1 MEGRLDVA
9 RVRGLFP
16 ALADGFVHTDGPAGG
31 LQPESVAR
39 AVGPALRM
47 PVADRGGV
55 FPASGRAEA
64 LVSGARS
71 ALADLVGGVPG
82 GVVLGASMTALT
94 YTFARA
100 LAKTWRPGD
109 EVVVSRLDHDA
120 NIRPWVQAAE
130 AVGAVVRWAEVDIE
144 TGELPAWQYDELLGE
159 RSRLVA
165 LPAASSAIG
174 TVPDVAA
181 VAERAH
187 AVGALVY
194 VDAVQAAPHLFL
206 DQGALGADF
215 LALSAA
221 KWCGP
226 HVGAVVAYPAVLEEL
241 WPDKLLPSTDRVPDR
256 FEAGSPAFELLAG
269 VSAAVD
275 HLAGLCAEAGGSRRD
290 RLRAS
295 LAAVARYETGLFTRL
310 DAALRGMEHL
320 QVIACPGR
328 TTPVL
333 SFTVPR
339 MRARQVA
346 AELSRAGVCA
356 RDGDFYSRELFDAL
370 GVNEAGGAV
379 RLGLMH
385 YNTAEEV
392 EVVIE
397 AVARLAAKAPTTR
410 AQPVVSRPSPR
421 PRPYPSPR

>member
-39 AVGPALRM
+39 AVGQALRM
-47 PVADRGGV
+47 PIADRGGV

-64 LVSGARS
+64 MVSGARS
-71 ALADLVGGVPG
+71 AIADLVGGVPG
-82 GVVLGASMTALT
+82 GVVLGPSMTALT
-94 YTFARA
+94 YTSARA

-120 NIRPWVQAAE
+120 NIRPWVHAAD
-130 AVGAVVRWAEVDIE
+130 ASGAVVRWAEVDIE
-144 TGELPAWQYDELLGE
+144 TGELPDWQYDELLGD
-159 RSRLVA
+159 RTRLVA
-165 LPAASSAIG
+165 LCAASSAIG

-206 DQGALGADF
+206 DQGSLGADF

-226 HVGAVVAYPAVLEEL
+226 HVGAVVSYPALLEDLQPE
-241 WPDKLLPSTDRVPDR
+241 KLLPSSDRVPDR
-256 FEAGSPAFELLAG
+256 FEQGTPAYEMLAG
-269 VSAAVD
+269 VSASVD
-275 HLAGLCAEAGGSRRD
+275 HLAGLCADAGGSRRE

-295 LAAVARYETGLFTRL
+295 MAEVARYENALFARL

-320 QVIACPGR
+320 QVLAAPER
-328 TTPVL
+328 STPTL
-333 SFTVPR
+333 CFTVQR

-346 AELSRAGVCA
+346 AELSRRGVCA
-356 RDGDFYSRELFDAL
+356 RDGDFYARELFDAL

-385 YNTAEEV
+385 YNTAEEI
-392 EVVIE
+392 EVVVE
-397 AVARLAAKAPTTR
+397 AVAALAAKAPTTR

-421 PRPYPSPR
+421 PRPHPSPH

>member
-31 LQPESVAR
+31 LKPESVAR
-39 AVGPALRM
+39 AVGHALRI

-64 LVSGARS
+64 LVAGARS

-82 GVVLGASMTALT
+82 GVVLGPSMTALT

-120 NIRPWVQAAE
+120 NIRPWVQAAAE
-130 AVGAVVRWAEVDIE
+130 AGVVVRWAEVDIE
-144 TGELPAWQYDELLGE
+144 TGELPAWQYDDLLTD
-159 RSRLVA
+159 RTRLVA

-181 VAERAH
+181 VADRAH
-187 AVGALVY
+187 AAGALVY
-194 VDAVQAAPHLFL
+194 VDAVQAAAHLFL

-215 LALSAA
+215 LAVSAA

-226 HVGAVVAYPAVLEEL
+226 HVGAVVAHPALLEEL
-241 WPDKLLPSTDRVPDR
+241 WPDKLVPTPDRVPDR
-256 FEAGSPAFELLAG
+256 FEASAPAFELLAG

-275 HLAGLCAEAGGSRRD
+275 HLAALGGDATGSRRE

-295 LAAVARYETGLFTRL
+295 MAEVVRYEGALFARL
-310 DAALRGMEHL
+310 DRALRGMGHL
-320 QVIACPGR
+320 HVLADPERR
-328 TTPVL
+328 TPTL
-333 SFTVPR
+333 SFTVQR
-339 MRARQVA
+339 MRPRQVA
-346 AELSRAGVCA
+346 AELSRRGICA

-370 GVNEAGGAV
+370 GVNEEGGAV

-392 EVVIE
+392 EVVLE
-397 AVARLAAKAPTTR
+397 AVAALATKAPSTR
-410 AQPVVSRPSPR
+410 DQPVVSRPSPR
-421 PRPYPSPR
+421 PRPPGRPG

>member
-39 AVGPALRM
+39 AVGQALRM

-64 LVSGARS
+64 MVSGARS

-82 GVVLGASMTALT
+82 GVVLGPSMTALT

-100 LAKTWRPGD
+100 LAKTWRAGD
-109 EVVVSRLDHDA
+109 EIVVSRLDHDA
-120 NIRPWVQAAE
+120 NIRPWLQAAE
-130 AVGAVVRWAEVDIE
+130 SAGAVVRWAEVDIE
-144 TGELPAWQYDELLGE
+144 TGDLPAWQYDELLSE
-159 RSRLVA
+159 RTRLVA
-165 LPAASSAIG
+165 LSAASSAIG

-187 AVGALVY
+187 AAGALVY

-226 HVGAVVAYPAVLEEL
+226 HVGAVVGYPALLEEL
-241 WPDKLLPSTDRVPDR
+241 QPDRLLPSSDRVPDR
-256 FEAGSPAFELLAG
+256 FEWGAPAFELLAG

-275 HLAGLCAEAGGSRRD
+275 HLAALSADAGGSRRE
-290 RLRAS
+290 RLQAS
-295 LAAVARYETGLFTRL
+295 MTAVTRYESALFRRL
-310 DAALRGMEHL
+310 DTALRGMDHL
-320 QVIACPGR
+320 QVLACPER
-328 TTPVL
+328 STPTL

-346 AELSRAGVCA
+346 AELSRRGVCA
-356 RDGDFYSRELFDAL
+356 RDGDFYARELFDAL

-392 EVVIE
+392 EVVID
-397 AVARLAAKAPTTR
+397 AVAALAAKAPTTR